1 MLRLANR
8 KVFDKLPPY
17 TESIATA
24 PGRCLGREQGRKAV
38 KGVFMKQFRAD
49 LHIHSRY
56 SRATSRRLTPAN
68 LAAWAQVKGLHV
80 LGSGDFTHSGW
91 RKELKDALTFD
102 EDTGLYRVRETKA
115 VDAELPE
122 YTGGEGKSP
131 LFMLQAEISSI
142 YKRGGAVRKVHNLVF
157 VPDFAAADNLCKKL
171 AVVGNLESDGRPI
184 LGLDSRDLL
193 EMVLETAPNAFLV
206 PAHIWTPWFA
216 LFGSKSGF
224 NDITECFGD
233 LSNEVFAL
241 ETGLSSDPEMNR
253 LWSALDRFK
262 LISNSD
268 AHSGENLGREANL
281 FTGPATYDGMYRAL
295 KGLPTE
301 TVFDGTLEFY
311 PEEGKYHLDGHRK
324 CNVVLTPKETRELGG
339 ICPVCGK
346 PLTVGVLYRVME
358 LADRDEPVYPQGPQ
372 GPGGENGAGGKNFAS
387 LIPLPEILAEIL
399 GNGSKS
405 KKVAALYAKV
415 VAKFGSELEILQT
428 VPVDDLARFMPPLG
442 EGVDRMRKGLVTRE
456 GGYDGE
462 YGVVTVFSE
471 QERREFTKGALLT
484 GFTPAAVG
492 LTLDG
497 KETEAPKRRRAKK
510 REEGTGT
517 APADAAPAAP
527 APEAPRPEAFSPEP
541 LPQDGPDVTAAPGAP
556 GAPGGN
562 APAEAPLRKNEAQAK
577 AVAAGPG
584 PVLVIAGPGTGKTRT
599 LVERVLHLL
608 EKGVSARHILAV
620 TFTRRAAGEMDERI
634 AAALEGKTGKDAP
647 MPRSDT
653 LHALAFEL
661 WHKTHD
667 EAPTLLSEEAAR
679 RVFAEANGDVS
690 KARLREAWDAISLAR
705 EKREALD
712 DDLAGMYARYSRQK
726 GGWNLAD
733 YTDLLEFW
741 LEQIQTGLYTTP
753 WAEILVDEIQ
763 DLSHLQL
770 TLLKAILPAD
780 GRGFFGIGDPD
791 QSIYGFRGAHGE
803 AQAFFKAAWPSIA
816 VITLRENYRSAPAI
830 LNAASSLLGE
840 KSACGKLVAA
850 REEAPGAENAARMHL
865 FEAPSADAEASWVAA
880 QVRALVGGSSLTLRN
895 QVREAGLALP
905 EAGEYSPSD
914 IAILVRMR
922 SLAPLLQKA
931 LTRVGLLAAVP
942 EDEGFWMDERVARI
956 IREAGRM
963 IGISGG
969 QEEDRLPCSDA
980 VITRGPAGIAAYF
993 EGLEFFD
1000 PMFWQSTA
1008 FKALDRAYREYGGWQ
1023 GLINWVHLQT
1033 ELEQVKSKSERVQ
1046 IMSLHAAKGLEF
1058 KAVFLPA
1065 LEDGLLPFAGPGM
1078 LTGQVDRAAPPADID
1093 EERRLFYVGL
1103 TRAKENLFLSHAA
1116 HRKLYGRELHLKPS
1130 RFLADLPLEGLSRS
1144 ALVAK
1149 QKREEQQLKLL

>member
-1 MLRLANR
+1 
-8 KVFDKLPPY
+8 
-17 TESIATA
+17 
-24 PGRCLGREQGRKAV
+24 
-38 KGVFMKQFRAD
+38 MKQFRAD

-56 SRATSRRLTPAN
+56 SRATSRKLTPAN
-68 LAAWAQVKGLHV
+68 LAAWAQVKGLKV
-80 LGSGDFTHSGW
+80 LGSGDFTHSVW
-91 RKELKDALTFD
+91 RKELKESLEFD
-102 EDTGLYRVRETKA
+102 EESGLFRVRDNRA

-122 YTGGEGKSP
+122 HTAGEGKPP
-131 LFMLQAEISSI
+131 LFILQGEISSI
-142 YKRGGAVRKVHNLVF
+142 YKRGGVVRKVHNLVF
-157 VPDFAAADNLCKKL
+157 MPNFEAAEKLCAKL
-171 AVVGNLESDGRPI
+171 AAIGNLESDGRPI

-193 EMVLETAPNAFLV
+193 EMVLETAPDAFLI
-206 PAHIWTPWFA
+206 PAHIWTPWFS

-233 LSNEVFAL
+233 LSSEVFAL

-262 LISNSD
+262 LVSNSD

-281 FTGPATYDGMYRAL
+281 FTGPATYDGIYRSL

-301 TVFDGTLEFY
+301 TVFNGTLEFY

-324 CNVVLTPKETRELGG
+324 CNVVLDPQETRELGG

-358 LADRDEPVYPQGPQ
+358 LADRDEPVY
-372 GPGGENGAGGKNFAS
+372 ADGKTFAS
-387 LIPLPEILAEIL
+387 LIPLPEVLAEIL
-399 GNGSKS
+399 DCGSRS
-405 KKVAALYAKV
+405 KKVAAMYAKV

-428 VPVDDLARFMPPLG
+428 VPVADLAAFMAPLG
-442 EGVDRMRKGLVTRE
+442 EGIDRMRKGLVTRE

-462 YGVVTVFSE
+462 YGVVKVFSE
-471 QERREFTKGALLT
+471 QERREFTRGAALS
-484 GFTPAAVG
+484 GFAPASAVG

-497 KETEAPKRRRAKK
+497 QETETPKRRKARK
-510 REEGTGT
+510 RLE
-517 APADAAPAAP
+517 PVPAATP
-527 APEAPRPEAFSPEP
+527 DSP
-541 LPQDGPDVTAAPGAP
+541 LPATEKATVPVEGLLAPFTTGGASAASAP
-556 GAPGGN
+556 
-562 APAEAPLRKNEAQAK
+562 RKNEAQEK

-584 PVLVIAGPGTGKTRT
+584 PVLVVAGPGTGKTRT
-599 LVERVLHLL
+599 LVARILHLL
-608 EKGVSARHILAV
+608 EKGISARHILAV

-634 AAALEGKTGKDAP
+634 TAAMEDKAGKDTP
-647 MPRSDT
+647 IPRSDT
-653 LHALAFEL
+653 LHALAFDL

-667 EAPTLLSEEAAR
+667 EAPTLLSEEAAK
-679 RVFAEANGDVS
+679 RVFFETNGDVS
-690 KARLREAWDAISLAR
+690 PARLREAWDAIALAR
-705 EKREALD
+705 EKRAPLD
-712 DDLAGMYARYSRQK
+712 EDLAAMYARYSRQK

-741 LEQIQTGLYTTP
+741 LEQIQSGLYTTP

-763 DLSHLQL
+763 DLSTLQL
-770 TLLKAILPAD
+770 TLIKAILPPG

-803 AQAFFKAAWPSIA
+803 AQAFFKAAWPA
-816 VITLRENYRSAPAI
+816 LETITLRENYRSAPAI

-840 KSACGKLVAA
+840 RSACGALVAA
-850 REEAPGAENAARMHL
+850 RSAAPDPENAVRIHL
-865 FEAPSADAEASWVAA
+865 FEAPGADAEASWVAA
-880 QVRALVGGSSLTLRN
+880 QVRALIGGSSLTLRD
-895 QVREAGLALP
+895 QVRESGLVLP
-905 EAGEYSPSD
+905 ETGEYSPSD

-922 SLAPLLQKA
+922 ALAPLLQKA

-942 EDEGFWMDERVARI
+942 EDEGFWMDERVARL

-963 IGISGG
+963 VGISGG
-969 QEEDRLPCSDA
+969 LEEDRLPCSDA
-980 VITRGPAGIAAYF
+980 VLARGPAGIAAYF

-1000 PMFWQSTA
+1000 PLFWQSTA
-1008 FKALDRAYREYGGWQ
+1008 FKALDRAFKEYGGWQ

-1046 IMSLHAAKGLEF
+1046 IMSLHASKGLEF

-1065 LEDGLLPFAGPGM
+1065 LEDGLVPFAGPGV
-1078 LTGQVDRAAPPADID
+1078 LTGQMDRAVTPPDID

-1103 TRAKENLFLSHAA
+1103 TRAKESLFLSHAA
-1116 HRKLYGRELHLKPS
+1116 QRKLYGRELHLKPS
-1130 RFLADLPLEGLSRS
+1130 RFLTDLPLGTLRRS

>member
-1 MLRLANR
+1 
-8 KVFDKLPPY
+8 
-17 TESIATA
+17 
-24 PGRCLGREQGRKAV
+24 
-38 KGVFMKQFRAD
+38 MKQFRAD

-56 SRATSRRLTPAN
+56 SRATSRKLTPAN
-68 LAAWAQVKGLHV
+68 LAAWARVKGLHV
-80 LGSGDFTHSGW
+80 LGSGDFTHPGW
-91 RKELKDALTFD
+91 RKELREALAFD
-102 EDTGLYRVRETKA
+102 EHSGLYRVRDTRA

-122 YTGGEGKSP
+122 HTGGEGKPP

-157 VPDFAAADNLCKKL
+157 VPDFESADKLSAKL
-171 AVVGNLESDGRPI
+171 AAVGNLESDGRPI

-206 PAHIWTPWFA
+206 PAHVWTPWFA

-224 NDITECFGD
+224 NDIEECFGD
-233 LSNEVFAL
+233 LSHEVFAL

-253 LWSALDRFK
+253 LWSSLDRFT
-262 LISNSD
+262 LVSNSD

-281 FTGPATYDGMYRAL
+281 FTGPATYDGIYRSL
-295 KGLPTE
+295 KGLPAE

-324 CNVVLTPKETRELGG
+324 CGVVCDPRETRELGG

-358 LADRDEPVYPQGPQ
+358 LADRLEPVY
-372 GPGGENGAGGKNFAS
+372 ADGKTFSS
-387 LIPLPEILAEIL
+387 LIPLPEILSEIL
-399 GNGSKS
+399 DCGAKS

-415 VAKFGSELEILQT
+415 VTKFGSELEILQS
-428 VPVDDLARFMPPLG
+428 VPTDELSRYMPPLG
-442 EGVDRMRKGLVTRE
+442 EGIDRMRKGLVSRE

-462 YGVVTVFSE
+462 YGVVRVFSE
-471 QERREFTKGALLT
+471 QERREFTRGSVLT
-484 GFTPAAVG
+484 GFTPSAVG

-497 KETEAPKRRRAKK
+497 REAERPSRKGRKRAEAAQGTEQAVH
-510 REEGTGT
+510 
-517 APADAAPAAP
+517 PAV
-527 APEAPRPEAFSPEP
+527 APEPP
-541 LPQDGPDVTAAPGAP
+541 LPGETLLTPFTPGE
-556 GAPGGN
+556 N
-562 APAEAPLRKNEAQAK
+562 ATLEAPLRTNAAQEA

-599 LVERVLHLL
+599 LVERVLYLL
-608 EKGVSARHILAV
+608 DKGVSARHILAV

-634 AAALEGKTGKDAP
+634 GLALEGKVSADAP

-679 RVFAEANGDVS
+679 RVFFEANGDRPRS
-690 KARLREAWDAISLAR
+690 RLREAWDALSLAR
-705 EKREALD
+705 EKRELLD
-712 DDLAGMYARYSRQK
+712 EELADMYARYSRQK

-741 LEQIQTGLYTTP
+741 LEQIQSGLYTTP
-753 WAEILVDEIQ
+753 WSEILVDEIQ
-763 DLSHLQL
+763 DLSNLQL
-770 TLLKAILPAD
+770 TLLRAILPKD

-803 AQAFFKAAWPSIA
+803 ARAFFKAAWPGIEI
-816 VITLRENYRSAPAI
+816 ITLRENYRSAPAI
-830 LNAASSLLGE
+830 LNAASALLGE
-840 KSACGKLVAA
+840 ASACGTLIAA
-850 REEAPGAENAARMHL
+850 RDGAPDPENAVRIQLFDAPG
-865 FEAPSADAEASWVAA
+865 ADAEAAWVAA
-880 QVRALVGGSSLTLRN
+880 QVRALIGGSSLTLRD
-895 QVREAGLALP
+895 QVREAGLVLP
-905 EAGEYSPSD
+905 ETGEYSPSD

-931 LTRVGLLAAVP
+931 LTRVGLLASVP
-942 EDEGFWMDERVARI
+942 EEEGFWMDERVSRL

-963 IGISGG
+963 IGIADGL
-969 QEEDRLPCSDA
+969 EEDRLPCSDA
-980 VITRGPAGIAAYF
+980 ILARGPAGIAAYF
-993 EGLEFFD
+993 EKLDLFD
-1000 PMFWQSTA
+1000 PLFWQSTA
-1008 FKALDRAYREYGGWQ
+1008 FKGLDRAYREYGGWQ

-1065 LEDGLLPFAGPGM
+1065 LEDGLVPFAGPGM
-1078 LTGQVDRAAPPADID
+1078 LTGQVDRNAPPPDLD
-1093 EERRLFYVGL
+1093 EERRLLYVGI
-1103 TRAKENLFLSHAA
+1103 TRARECLFLSHAA
-1116 HRKLYGRELHLKPS
+1116 HRKLYGRDLRLKPS
-1130 RFLADLPLEGLSRS
+1130 RFLADLPQGILSRS

-1149 QKREEQQLKLL
+1149 QKREEQQLTLL